1 VGGRAGEEGDVL
13 SSSVSEILYYIE
25 FGTWGL
31 QKEVVLFVKLFRW
44 DKLLGL
50 WEDFWSLSF
59 FFKKK
64 NPLLFRC
71 LRRERKEALEL
82 GTGGLGKL
90 SRGEFGGWSDRC
102 FEGNSFACDDD
113 SRQ

>member
-1 VGGRAGEEGDVL
+1 MGGRAGEEGDVL

-50 WEDFWSLSF
+50 WEDFWSL
-59 FFKKK
+59 
-64 NPLLFRC
+64 
-71 LRRERKEALEL
+71 
-82 GTGGLGKL
+82 
-90 SRGEFGGWSDRC
+90 
-102 FEGNSFACDDD
+102 
-113 SRQ
+113 